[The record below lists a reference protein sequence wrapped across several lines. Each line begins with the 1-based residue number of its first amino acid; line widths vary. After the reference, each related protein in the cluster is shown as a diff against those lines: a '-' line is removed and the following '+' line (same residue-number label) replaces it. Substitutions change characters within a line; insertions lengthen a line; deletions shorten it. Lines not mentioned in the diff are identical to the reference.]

1 MKWGHALGSWDRN
14 MLQGHRIRTSSMD
27 IKWEHAAEL
36 RNGTM
41 LQGYEF
47 KQDHVAGTKMRTC
60 DRDVK

>member
-1 MKWGHALGSWDRN
+1 MKWGHALGSWDRG

-27 IKWEHAAEL
+27 IKWEHAAEV

-47 KQDHVAGTKMRTC
+47 K
-60 DRDVK
+60 